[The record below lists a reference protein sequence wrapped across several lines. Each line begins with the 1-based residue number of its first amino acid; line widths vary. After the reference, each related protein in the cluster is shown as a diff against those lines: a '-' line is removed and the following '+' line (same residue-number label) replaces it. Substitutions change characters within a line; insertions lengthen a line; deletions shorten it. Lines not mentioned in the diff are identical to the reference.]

1 MSNPLAAHILELR
14 SRLLRCLGALFAATV
29 MLFETQSRWLPYFT
43 APLDKI
49 PGAHLQF
56 TTVTGPFV
64 SLLQLSFILSLALL
78 MPYFIFEVWG
88 FIAPGLYKTERRK
101 TSLLLLVIPALFYL
115 GLAVAYISVLPAA
128 LHFLLQSPIP
138 GLAIS
143 PTLESYIAFAGTL
156 CLAFGVTFNLPA
168 LLFML
173 IRTGLVK
180 RQTVRQG
187 RRFVIV
193 GIFALA
199 AIITP
204 PDPLSMLL
212 LALPLWAMFEMTL
225 LLAKP
230 AKR

>member
-1 MSNPLAAHILELR
+1 M
-14 SRLLRCLGALFAATV
+14 
-29 MLFETQSRWLPYFT
+29 
-43 APLDKI
+43 
-49 PGAHLQF
+49 
-56 TTVTGPFV
+56 
-64 SLLQLSFILSLALL
+64 
-78 MPYFIFEVWG
+78 
-88 FIAPGLYKTERRK
+88 
-101 TSLLLLVIPALFYL
+101 
-115 GLAVAYISVLPAA
+115 SVLPAA

-138 GLAIS
+138 GLVIS
-143 PTLESYIAFAGTL
+143 PTLESYIAFTGTL

-199 AIITP
+199 ALITP

-212 LALPLWAMFEMTL
+212 LALPLWAMFELTL

-230 AKR
+230 AK